1 MLAVAVALTAPVG
14 AAAAER
20 QEPTVMT
27 FAAKGTG
34 GYKMVALVSV
44 PPEGCEAE
52 EGEIGL
58 FVERGQS
65 AGVTYAVPHATVT
78 KKKIEADLGDLGEI
92 AVTRVPTGRT
102 KIVHEKCLPEG
113 KARVEIDRFEGTI
126 EFHGEEGFTSV
137 DATSV
142 PGGTYS
148 SFCGIP
154 EGGRQA
160 GRQLPGAQL
169 RVDREVG
176 EESSVSLYAVQER
189 PGEKTSI
196 SAEVMETRDEMEI
209 HRFVGVRAPAGAL
222 SFDDKLRGATV
233 KPPAP
238 FSGFGHF
245 AARPGARERYP
256 GVWSGN
262 LTVDLPGHADV
273 RIGGPGFHA
282 LLRHPSL

>member
-1 MLAVAVALTAPVG
+1 MVTV
-14 AAAAER
+14 AAALLAPAGASAVES

-27 FAAKGTG
+27 FAAKGSN
-34 GYKMVALVSV
+34 GYKMVALVAV
-44 PPEGCEAE
+44 QPEGSGVE

-58 FVERGQS
+58 FVERGRNR
-65 AGVTYAVPHATVT
+65 GVTYAVPHATVT
-78 KKKIEADLGDLGEI
+78 KKKIEADLGELGKI

-113 KARVEIDRFEGTI
+113 KAQVEIDRFEGTI

-137 DATSV
+137 DATSA
-142 PGGTYS
+142 PGGTFS

-154 EGGRQA
+154 EGGRIP

-169 RVDREVG
+169 RVNREIG
-176 EESSVSLYAVQER
+176 EESSVSLYATQKR

-196 SAEVMETRDEMEI
+196 SAEVMETRDGMEI
-209 HRFVGVRAPAGAL
+209 HRFVGVHAPASAL
-222 SFDDKLRGATV
+222 TFDGKLRGATV

-245 AARPGARERYP
+245 EARAGARELDP
-256 GVWSGN
+256 GIWSGD
-262 LTVDLPGHADV
+262 LSVDLPGHADV
-273 RIGGPGFHA
+273 RIGGPGFRA
-282 LLRHPSL
+282 VLDHPTL

>member
-1 MLAVAVALTAPVG
+1 MLAVAVALTGPVG
-14 AAAAER
+14 ASAAESK
-20 QEPTVMT
+20 EPTVMT
-27 FAAKGTG
+27 FTAKGTN
-34 GYKMVALVSV
+34 GYRMLALVTT
-44 PPEGCEAE
+44 PPEGFEAE
-52 EGEIGL
+52 GGGVGL
-58 FVERGQS
+58 FIERGRT
-65 AGVTYAVPHATVT
+65 AGATYAVPHATVT
-78 KKKIEADLGDLGEI
+78 KKRIEADLGDLGKI

-102 KIVHEKCLPEG
+102 KVLHEMCLPEG
-113 KARVEIDRFEGTI
+113 KARVEIDRFEGTV
-126 EFHGEEGFTSV
+126 EFHGEEGFTSI

-154 EGGRQA
+154 EGGRPA

-176 EESSVSLYAVQER
+176 EESSVSLYAAQER

-196 SAEVMETRDEMEI
+196 SAEVMETRDGMEI

-222 SFDDKLRGATV
+222 TFDRKLRGATV

-245 AARPGARERYP
+245 AARPGAGERSS
-256 GVWSGN
+256 GIWSGD
-262 LTVDLPGHADV
+262 LSVDLPGHAGV
-273 RIGGPGFHA
+273 RIGGPGFRA
-282 LLRHPSL
+282 VLEHPTL